1 MFNVNFSTKIAERC
15 QTAKKVEGN
24 LADPNGKYYF
34 CRRETCFHIQKPNF
48 TNHIKLN
55 LNHYIYE

>member
-1 MFNVNFSTKIAERC
+1 MFNVNFPTKIAERC

-34 CRRETCFHIQKPNF
+34 CRRETYFYMK
-48 TNHIKLN
+48 KA
-55 LNHYIYE
+55 